1 MSYPISTQVLIVKG
15 NNKAARNVSLGDSVE
30 GTRSLVV
37 PQEQDKESISWEK
50 KTCREQVLVQQLWD
64 SNPVLSL
71 AGCGMARVA
80 HGV

>member
-37 PQEQDKESISWEK
+37 PQEQDRVHFMEK